1 MRFNGSAI
9 ATLICALLLLAALWF
24 QPELPLVA
32 DSEVK
37 PEQHN
42 SDRSYRPVKPRSSS
56 EQRETGPKTMVL
68 EPFAASC
75 RADVEARLDAP
86 APEIT
91 WDQLPLRDVLTELTK
106 LSGITIYFD
115 QEELG
120 DVIDPDVPVEVHAVA
135 DTMSFRTLIN
145 RFVLEPNDLTFVV
158 RDRFLVIMSYE
169 KSLVAS
175 KEVVIYDCR
184 DLITGVLRNPA
195 SVRDNSNFNQRY
207 LPPGGMGPSGGT
219 PITSEL
225 QLMQLIQFTI
235 RNEDYPWDDGSYGY
249 AGGDENVGTMEG
261 MHGLLIVQTI
271 PSMHERIQQLLDSL
285 RFAIKKQY
293 RSTTNYR

>member
-9 ATLICALLLLAALWF
+9 ATLSCVLLLLVALWF
-24 QPELPLVA
+24 QPELPVVA
-32 DSEVK
+32 DSVSK
-37 PEQHN
+37 SEQEY
-42 SDRSYRPVKPRSSS
+42 SAPSARPVTPTPVPA
-56 EQRETGPKTMVL
+56 QREIVPKTMVL
-68 EPFAASC
+68 EPFAATC
-75 RADVEARLDAP
+75 RADVEARLNAP
-86 APEIT
+86 VPEIT
-91 WDQLPLRDVLTELTK
+91 WEQLPLRDVLTELTK

-120 DVIDPDVPVEVHAVA
+120 DVIDPDVPVDVHAVA
-135 DTMSFRTLIN
+135 DSMSFKTLIA
-145 RFVLEPNDLTFVV
+145 RFVLEPNDLVYVV

-175 KEVVIYDCR
+175 AEIVIYDCR

-195 SVRDNSNFNQRY
+195 SVRENSNFGQSY
-207 LPPGGMGPSGGT
+207 SAPGGMVPSGGT

-249 AGGDENVGTMEG
+249 AGGDENVGTIEG

-285 RFAIKKQY
+285 RFAIKKQS
-293 RSTTNYR
+293 RSTTDRR